1 MAFFTGG
8 VLPWNVLITGA
19 CNNELKSPARSRSWS
34 FTYSQASFHTI
45 EGSKRDSAV
54 SSVSARSGDTAD

>member
-19 CNNELKSPARSRSWS
+19 CNNELKSPAPSRSWS
-34 FTYSQASFHTI
+34 FTYGHASFHTI

-54 SSVSARSGDTAD
+54 SSVSAGSDETPD